1 MTSMCYP
8 NVLQAQLDE
17 YCSKAG
23 LDRIL
28 VSDGAEDALRAV
40 MDGRPANANPSIP
53 SLRRAVIARLS
64 YCAKVVG

>member
-23 LDRIL
+23 LNRIL
-28 VSDGAEDALRAV
+28 VSDGAEDALKAV
-40 MDGRPANANPSIP
+40 LNDRPTKADPSLP

-64 YCAKVVG
+64 YCTKVVG